1 MKGPVLVKRRS
12 GMCFRFNVGREHPG
26 MKTGGPYIPP
36 HWSPKQDA
44 DEIARIR
51 REFWLDEQL
60 MMLNVRFVPR
70 L

>member
-1 MKGPVLVKRRS
+1 MKGPILVKRR
-12 GMCFRFNVGREHPG
+12 GEMCFRFMVTPVRR
-26 MKTGGPYIPP
+26 KKLRGGPYLPP
-36 HWSPKQDA
+36 HWSPKLDA

-51 REFWLDEQL
+51 RELWLEEQL